1 MGFLARILDGLAAD
15 PDAPR
20 LLIGEGVTTAGGLG
34 RRIARARGHLRARGV
49 RPGDRVALIGEN
61 SPDWIALDLAIMA
74 EGAMTVPL
82 YARLP
87 QEELDP
93 ILADAAPRLVLRAP
107 FGDDAEHDEIAA
119 PAPPRHRR
127 RIVYTSGTS
136 GASKGVVLTEA
147 NIDFMLERTSARLDD
162 LFAGLGTTERL
173 FHYLPF
179 CFAGS
184 WILLA
189 TALLRGSRLTLCR
202 DLKRIP
208 EELRAA
214 DPHAVL
220 NVPLLL
226 ERLRAGILEKVGGKL
241 LWKVPFLRG
250 RLFGRAIRRK
260 LCPSL
265 RALICGSAPLSE
277 ETQRFFMML
286 GMEVLQVYGLT
297 ETTAIC
303 TMDEPGQAVPGRVGR
318 AIDGVEMRLSGEGEI
333 LVRGANLFEGYWG
346 EAAHEGWYATGD
358 LGEVDASGRWRILG
372 RRKEVLVLSSGHN
385 VAPEA
390 IERRIAEAGLGEG
403 VVLGHGRPFLVA
415 IIFGGPGGDL
425 EAVNARLPHF
435 ERVRAVHLHPRRLA
449 EEPGLLTANGKIRRA
464 AVLARFASEV
474 ERLYA

>member
-1 MGFLARILDGLAAD
+1 MGFLARILDRLGAE
-15 PDAPR
+15 PGAP
-20 LLIGEGVTTAGGLG
+20 LLRSGESVTTGGELA
-34 RRIARARGHLRARGV
+34 RRVARARGHLRSRGV

-87 QEELDP
+87 EAELAP
-93 ILADAAPRLVLRAP
+93 ILDDAAPRLVLRAP
-107 FGDDAEHDEIAA
+107 FGDDDGHDEITA
-119 PAPPRHRR
+119 PAPPHSRR

-147 NIDFMLERTSARLDD
+147 NLDFMLARTSARLDR
-162 LFAGLGTTERL
+162 LFAGLDEPERL

-189 TALLRGSRLTLCR
+189 TALQRGSRLALCR

-208 EELRAA
+208 EELAAA

-226 ERLRAGILEKVGGKL
+226 DRLRAGILERVGGRL
-241 LWKVPFLRG
+241 LWRVPFLR
-250 RLFGRAIRRK
+250 RPLFGRAIRRK

-265 RALICGSAPLSE
+265 RAMICGSAPLSE

-303 TMDEPGQAVPGRVGR
+303 TMDEPGEAVPGRVGR
-318 AIDGVEMRLSGEGEI
+318 AVDGVEMRLSDDGEI

-346 EAAHEGWYATGD
+346 GAPHAGWYATGD
-358 LGEVDASGRWRILG
+358 LGEVDAEGRWRILG
-372 RRKEVLVLSSGHN
+372 RKKEVLVLSSGHN
-385 VAPEA
+385 VPPEA

-403 VVLGHGRPFLVA
+403 VVVGHGRPFLVA
-415 IIFGGPGGDL
+415 ILFGGPGGSLDAIN
-425 EAVNARLPHF
+425 ERLPHY
-435 ERVRAVHLHPRRLA
+435 ERIRAVHLHPRRLA

-464 AVLARFASEV
+464 AVLARFSAEV